1 MTLSRDLLGEPA
13 PDARRP
19 MAEES
24 PDREA
29 DFRRFHRDEHP
40 RIIAFLCHLGFSHHI
55 ADEAASEALE
65 ELYWSWFDVSSN
77 RRMWVRTTAKRVA
90 VRKAKAERGGP
101 LNRLLDKGF
110 RPQMEHDSGLGEVV
124 ERHGGLVRA
133 INSLPTS
140 QREAFAL
147 HVDGFTAKEIAA
159 ALTIAER
166 TAHHRIQRARAT
178 LRAVVASEEEK

>member
-1 MTLSRDLLGEPA
+1 MSEDEP
-13 PDARRP
+13 
-19 MAEES
+19 

-29 DFRRFHRDEHP
+29 DFRRFHRQEYP
-40 RIIAFLCHLGFSHHI
+40 LIIAFLCHLGFSHHI

-65 ELYWSWFDVSSN
+65 ELYWSWFDVCTS

-110 RPQMEHDSGLGEVV
+110 RPQLEHDDSGLGEVV

-159 ALTIAER
+159 ALAIAER
-166 TAHHRIQRARAT
+166 TVHHRIQRARTT
-178 LRAVVASEEEK
+178 LRALVASGEEK